1 MDIKEL
7 AQWIEANYT
16 EEEINQYIK
25 VKQAEIAKIQAYY
38 KSSAALCQEAERL
51 EKKNETLQAIVI
63 YEGMLNDSFDG
74 SRPYDRLAVLYKKL
88 KRPDDVIRVLEK
100 AVYVFE
106 NIVYKERTDRVRKLE
121 KYKDKLKNEKE
132 NKKITRP

>member
-7 AQWIEANYT
+7 AQWIEANYS

-25 VKQAEIAKIQAYY
+25 MKQDEIAKIQAYY
-38 KSSAALCQEAERL
+38 KESAALCQQAERL
-51 EKKNETLQAIVI
+51 EKEGETLQAIVI
-63 YEGMLNDSFDG
+63 YEGMLKDNFDG

-106 NIVYKERTDRVRKLE
+106 NIVHKERADRVRKLE
-121 KYKDKLKNEKE
+121 KYKDKLKKEKE
-132 NKKITRP
+132 N

>member
-7 AQWIEANYT
+7 AKWIKTNYT

-25 VKQAEIAKIQAYY
+25 VNQAEIAKIQAYY
-38 KSSAALCQEAERL
+38 KESAALCQEVERL
-51 EKKNETLQAIVI
+51 EKEGETLQAIVI
-63 YEGMLNDSFDG
+63 YEGMLKDNFEG

-100 AVYVFE
+100 AVYVFG
-106 NIVYKERTDRVRKLE
+106 NIVYKDRVDRVRKLE
-121 KYKDKLKNEKE
+121 KYKDKLKKEKE
-132 NKKITRP
+132 K